1 MLFFFSMLLVL
12 GTFSG
17 VFAAAANAS
26 QLNESGWKYLF
37 WGMTPAQVGEAM
49 QKHGSRYDGTPM
61 GLSSFWYGF
70 DEQQRP
76 LVHQFDERDKNR
88 LQWVRSGVGGTDLL
102 FLDNRLFGV
111 LVHDKASENAIND
124 LLIKMIDYYP
134 KAQLLPGD
142 SPSNVI
148 FQHQTAGRVII
159 WESDHQSFKLGFFD
173 KNSLRVFTGF
183 LPQPMESDVFK
194 RRKELDD
201 PGELLAG
208 PAEEEARAKQA
219 AQNNKP
225 TAETEKPAP
234 GTPEEAGAHQD
245 KQPGQGTTAPEQGS
259 GASGDDP
266 QQSRRCSCVARIS
279 GRNRTQAG

>member
-1 MLFFFSMLLVL
+1 MNIEEGGRDGLPCCKIELFYYSGGGVSWLLFHGMLFFFSMLLVL

-49 QKHGSRYDGTPM
+49 QKHGSRYDGDPHGTEF
-61 GLSSFWYGF
+61 LLVRIRRTATARLCISSTSG
-70 DEQQRP
+70 
-76 LVHQFDERDKNR
+76 DKNR

-159 WESDHQSFKLGFFD
+159 WESDHQSFQTRFF
-173 KNSLRVFTGF
+173 RQEF
-183 LPQPMESDVFK
+183 
-194 RRKELDD
+194 
-201 PGELLAG
+201 A
-208 PAEEEARAKQA
+208 
-219 AQNNKP
+219 
-225 TAETEKPAP
+225 
-234 GTPEEAGAHQD
+234 
-245 KQPGQGTTAPEQGS
+245 
-259 GASGDDP
+259 
-266 QQSRRCSCVARIS
+266 ARIHGVS
-279 GRNRTQAG
+279 APTHGK